1 MSPAPAGGLLA
12 LQPACSVQRA
22 APSTWGALGML
33 STEDGRQ
40 VSGEKGNVWAQVAVA
55 ETREGS
61 RGLAGS

>member
-1 MSPAPAGGLLA
+1 MEKEGRRVSCPCWGPTG
-12 LQPACSVQRA
+12 
-22 APSTWGALGML
+22 TWGTLGML
-33 STEDGRQ
+33 STKYGRQ